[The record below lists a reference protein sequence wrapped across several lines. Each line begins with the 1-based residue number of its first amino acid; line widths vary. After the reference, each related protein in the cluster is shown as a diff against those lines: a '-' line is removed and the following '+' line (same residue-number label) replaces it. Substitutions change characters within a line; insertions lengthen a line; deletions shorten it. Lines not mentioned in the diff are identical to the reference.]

1 MILEIKDDRQ
11 MRALTG
17 IPGEK
22 FDVLESAFA
31 ETYHKEQ
38 QRVYEEGLATGKRQR
53 KPGGG
58 RKGLLPSMRDKLLFL
73 LYYLKVY
80 PTFDVMGVQFG
91 ISRSKACENVH
102 KLMPILYETLVH
114 MDVLPYREFS
124 SVEEFIIAC
133 QGIEK
138 LLIDVTERL
147 HRRPQNDNQQSE
159 MYSGKKRNI
168 LSKTRLSLP

>member
-1 MILEIKDDRQ
+1 MILEIRDDRQ

-17 IPGEK
+17 LPHEK
-22 FDVLESAFA
+22 IDVLENAFT
-31 ETYHKEQ
+31 EVYHEEQ
-38 QRVYEEGLATGKRQR
+38 QRAYEEGLAAGKRQR

-58 RKGLLPSMRDKLLFL
+58 RKGKLASIRDKLLFL

-91 ISRSKACENVH
+91 MSRSKACENVH
-102 KLMPILYETLVH
+102 KLMPILYKTLVRL
-114 MDVLPYREFS
+114 DVLPYREFS
-124 SVEEFIIAC
+124 SVEEFITAC

-147 HRRPQNDNQQSE
+147 HRRPQDGDQQSE

-168 LSKTRLSLP
+168 PSKTPLSLP

>member
-1 MILEIKDDRQ
+1 VILEIRDDRQ

-17 IPGEK
+17 LPHEK
-22 FDVLESAFA
+22 IEVLESAFT
-31 ETYHKEQ
+31 EVYHEEQ
-38 QRVYEEGLATGKRQR
+38 QREYEEGLAAGKRQR

-58 RKGLLPSMRDKLLFL
+58 RKGILPSIRDKLLFL
-73 LYYLKVY
+73 LYYLKVN

-91 ISRSKACENVH
+91 MSRSKACENVH
-102 KLMPILYETLVH
+102 KLMPLLYKTLVRLE
-114 MDVLPYREFS
+114 VLPYREFS
-124 SVEEFIIAC
+124 SVEEFITAC

-147 HRRPQNDNQQSE
+147 HRRPQDDDQQSE

-168 LSKTRLSLP
+168 HSKTPLSPP